1 LQNLLQIAEVY
12 LQAGRQNT
20 ITHVLLLAVVT
31 LLVSRCGSAPE
42 AGSTVKTD
50 LGYYGNL
57 QVDAKFKAYKQK
69 PTLGCKAATTT
80 SKRVIVTGFGLFSG
94 VNYNISGVVVSSMA
108 DQTLTPSILSTNN
121 FVESLNTLAG
131 GASSGTINTVDSGAR
146 TVNRTMKLDGVSYDI
161 CFITMDVIWDL
172 AAAIITYEMEAFKP
186 HMVMMTGRGG
196 ASGIFEGGARNYATA
211 SSGFESNGFSAPTN
225 TPNQSYILAA
235 KALSS
240 ETPMTWDSKQLLAAS
255 KGLIDEIGLPMTYAQ
270 ASRPSNN
277 YICNNVSYVV
287 LEAAKGTAIRLAGGR
302 IKLYPTA
309 APSRVVGF
317 MHFPDQADNSPT
329 SVGNWVKVLATT
341 IRTALP

>member
-1 LQNLLQIAEVY
+1 LKTARHDTVFH
-12 LQAGRQNT
+12 A
-20 ITHVLLLAVVT
+20 VVLAVVT

-42 AGSTVKTD
+42 DGSTVKTD

-69 PTLGCKAATTT
+69 PTPGCKAATT
-80 SKRVIVTGFGLFSG
+80 SNKRVIVTGFGLFSG
-94 VNYNISGVVVSSMA
+94 VDYNISGVVVSSMA
-108 DQTLTPSILSTNN
+108 SETFTPSGLVTNN
-121 FVESLNTLAG
+121 FVESMS
-131 GASSGTINTVDSGAR
+131 ASSGTTHGGTITTVDSGAR
-146 TVNRTMKLDGVSYDI
+146 VVNRTMKLDGVSYDI

-186 HMVMMTGRGG
+186 HLVMMTGRGG
-196 ASGIFEGGARNYATA
+196 ASGIFEGGARNFATA
-211 SSGFESNGFSAPTN
+211 SSGYESNGLSAPSN

-235 KALSS
+235 KALSA
-240 ETPMTWDSKQLLAAS
+240 ETPMTWDSKKLLAAS
-255 KGLIDEIGLPMTYAQ
+255 KSLIDEIGLPMTYAP

-302 IKLYPTA
+302 IRLYPTA
-309 APSRVVGF
+309 APDRVIGF
-317 MHFPDQADNSPT
+317 MHFPDQADNSRT

-341 IRTALP
+341 IRTAMP